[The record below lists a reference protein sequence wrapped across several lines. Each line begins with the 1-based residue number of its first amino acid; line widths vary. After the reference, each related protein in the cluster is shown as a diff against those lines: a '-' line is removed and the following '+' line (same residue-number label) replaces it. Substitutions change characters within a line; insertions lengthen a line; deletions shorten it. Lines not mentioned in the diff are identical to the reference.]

1 MVQIGDKYSV
11 SADAYCYTLYRNTT
25 TKKGKPVRSVLGYYG
40 TLQKAL
46 KALFDIE
53 AREIVGS
60 GEKTLS
66 QALYEVRQASCELAK
81 VIEASVPGAEVIIKN

>member
-46 KALFDIE
+46 KALFDI
-53 AREIVGS
+53 
-60 GEKTLS
+60 
-66 QALYEVRQASCELAK
+66 
-81 VIEASVPGAEVIIKN
+81 